1 MSWPTLIAA
10 EVRQSHVLQ
19 RDLLQET
26 GTLAAR
32 VARHDL
38 PAPQPIAEP
47 GQAAVAIEGVRQQ
60 VAELEKWS
68 VRKAVKSTTT
78 VYNVLMETVFLLS
91 QGGEG
96 LKSVEGSGSDGGQL
110 VVVQRQQP
118 DVVQPCETVVMDA
131 ADLVVSQHPKE

>member
-1 MSWPTLIAA
+1 MC
-10 EVRQSHVLQ
+10 
-19 RDLLQET
+19 
-26 GTLAAR
+26 
-32 VARHDL
+32 
-38 PAPQPIAEP
+38 
-47 GQAAVAIEGVRQQ
+47 
-60 VAELEKWS
+60 
-68 VRKAVKSTTT
+68 
-78 VYNVLMETVFLLS
+78 NVLMETVFLVS